1 MVWLGISCEATV
13 RMLSGAANSQGLIG
27 AASKMV
33 HSHGCWLEALVPYS
47 VEFST
52 GCLRVPMPWQLPTT
66 ATITLPRPGM
76 KASSKRVKENK
87 HEAIDSINLDSKI
100 THHVLHFIC

>member
-1 MVWLGISCEATV
+1 
-13 RMLSGAANSQGLIG
+13 MLSGAANSQGLTG
-27 AASKMV
+27 AASKMA

-52 GCLRVPMPWQLPTT
+52 GCLRVPTPWRGGQLPTP
-66 ATITLPRPGM
+66 ATITPPRPGM
-76 KASSKRVKENK
+76 KASSERVKENK
-87 HEAIDSINLDSKI
+87 HEATDYNLDSKI